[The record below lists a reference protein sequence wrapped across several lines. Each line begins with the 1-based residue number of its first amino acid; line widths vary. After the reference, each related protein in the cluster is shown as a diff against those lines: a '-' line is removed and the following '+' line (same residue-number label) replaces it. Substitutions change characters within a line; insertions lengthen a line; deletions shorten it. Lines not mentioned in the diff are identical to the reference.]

1 MSATCSNSEGR
12 KPEVSL
18 TFNGRKR
25 GEVACAPQD
34 VTSGED
40 GAVGGG
46 EYLRDEQIRF
56 SGQSRFSYWRGAFL
70 GAGLTLEDE
79 AEAGSHARRGMNCL
93 RANPSFSVPSSY
105 P

>member
-1 MSATCSNSEGR
+1 M
-12 KPEVSL
+12 SL

-25 GEVACAPQD
+25 GEVACAPHD

-56 SGQSRFSYWRGAFL
+56 SGRSQSCFSY
-70 GAGLTLEDE
+70 
-79 AEAGSHARRGMNCL
+79 
-93 RANPSFSVPSSY
+93 
-105 P
+105 